1 MEFIL
6 IIPHIKW
13 SSLHVHT
20 SVELTLRLREDDK
33 KGHSSLIWAL
43 LALLVWKLE
52 QLLTIVNNFDCG
64 LWLEP
69 WRSSK
74 STTKAAKMVGEGR
87 ERLNFFRKTI
97 FRMARSW
104 AKIPAL
110 SWSHVESTL
119 FKQCPKF
126 DNHEDEVWQLG
137 EDGQHAIL
145 ALGIYFLESGCQ
157 HADKIVP
164 YLLKVES
171 GFLRIKI
178 LDKKS
183 MTHRKL
189 IIFSILRMF
198 NYEKCILTLIMT
210 KTVLPFS

>member
-1 MEFIL
+1 
-6 IIPHIKW
+6 
-13 SSLHVHT
+13 
-20 SVELTLRLREDDK
+20 
-33 KGHSSLIWAL
+33 
-43 LALLVWKLE
+43 
-52 QLLTIVNNFDCG
+52 
-64 LWLEP
+64 
-69 WRSSK
+69 
-74 STTKAAKMVGEGR
+74 MVGEGR

-110 SWSHVESTL
+110 SWSHVEGTL

-126 DNHEDEVWQLG
+126 DNNQDEVWHLG

-171 GFLRIKI
+171 EFLRIKI

-183 MTHRKL
+183 MTHRK
-189 IIFSILRMF
+189 FSQF
-198 NYEKCILTLIMT
+198 
-210 KTVLPFS
+210 